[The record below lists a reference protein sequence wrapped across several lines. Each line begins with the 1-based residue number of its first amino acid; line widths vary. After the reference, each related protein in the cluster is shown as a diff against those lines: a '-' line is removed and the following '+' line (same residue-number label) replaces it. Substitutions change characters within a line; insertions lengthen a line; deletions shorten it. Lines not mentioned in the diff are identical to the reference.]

1 MQQVKQDLHS
11 EFRDKPPRQNIPIM
25 PWFLRPVPYIPLM
38 QVAVLLICCE
48 LSLTTVRGAPMVMN
62 IGEGLDDARQDAL
75 INMARR
81 EVGLAE
87 V

>member
-1 MQQVKQDLHS
+1 
-11 EFRDKPPRQNIPIM
+11 
-25 PWFLRPVPYIPLM
+25 M

-62 IGEGLDDARQDAL
+62 IGESLDDARQDAL

>member
-1 MQQVKQDLHS
+1 
-11 EFRDKPPRQNIPIM
+11 
-25 PWFLRPVPYIPLM
+25 
-38 QVAVLLICCE
+38 
-48 LSLTTVRGAPMVMN
+48 MVMN
-62 IGEGLDDARQDAL
+62 IGESLDDARQDAL